1 MIAEPNNDKQKPRR
15 NIAFYYV
22 IALLILILLNAL
34 LFPSNM
40 HRQGREVGYNTLL
53 SMLEGGQEQEIA

>member
-1 MIAEPNNDKQKPRR
+1 MISEPSNDKRKPRR

-34 LFPSNM
+34 LFPSLM
-40 HRQGREVGYNTLL
+40 QRQVPRSATTPSSACSRKAGCRR
-53 SMLEGGQEQEIA
+53 

>member
-1 MIAEPNNDKQKPRR
+1 MISEPSNDKRKPRR

-34 LFPSNM
+34 LFPSLKQ
-40 HRQGREVGYNTLL
+40 RQ
-53 SMLEGGQEQEIA
+53 